1 MDPLKY
7 LALLQCTVWIW
18 PSCEKRGGGVCD
30 VIQRAPVCT
39 SGPFSTN
46 DDVMDNM
53 APGVD
58 LACEPVVV

>member
-1 MDPLKY
+1 MKSNYCSLR
-7 LALLQCTVWIW
+7 
-18 PSCEKRGGGVCD
+18 ERGGGVCD
-30 VIQRAPVCT
+30 VVQRAPVCT

-58 LACEPVVV
+58 LACEPVVI